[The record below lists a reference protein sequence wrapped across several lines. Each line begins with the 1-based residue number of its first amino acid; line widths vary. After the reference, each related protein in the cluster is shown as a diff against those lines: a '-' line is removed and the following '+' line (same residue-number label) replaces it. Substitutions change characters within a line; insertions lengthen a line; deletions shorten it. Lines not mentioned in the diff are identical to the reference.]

1 MPELWGGNILCSK
14 THQLIAK
21 KVHQIFAI
29 IFNGFSRAEKT
40 EHVRKDKSF
49 N

>member
-1 MPELWGGNILCSK
+1 MPEIQGGNILCSK
-14 THQLIAK
+14 MHQLIAK
-21 KVHQIFAI
+21 KVQQIFAI
-29 IFNGFSRAEKT
+29 IFNGFSHAERT